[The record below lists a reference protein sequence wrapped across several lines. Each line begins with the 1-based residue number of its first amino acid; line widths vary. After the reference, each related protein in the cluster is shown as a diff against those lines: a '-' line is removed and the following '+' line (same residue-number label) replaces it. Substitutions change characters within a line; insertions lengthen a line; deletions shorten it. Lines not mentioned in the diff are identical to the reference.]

1 MEIYRPL
8 RLILFIFDLIRLL
21 VMISLLT
28 LFVPMG
34 SGDGKVFPYLFY
46 AVPNGLFPL
55 ITLFLWLRL
64 SYYQSYIALYMAG
77 KILAVVA
84 VFTWLVFSIP
94 GIDQVLPVD
103 VPGTFAVTAGAT
115 LLLALGD
122 ALTVLGG
129 VILKKRLLDA
139 DAEAPQEKALPGEAP
154 EEGI

>member
-1 MEIYRPL
+1 MEVYRPL
-8 RLILFIFDLIRLL
+8 RLIFFIFDLIRLI
-21 VMISLLT
+21 VMISLLSA
-28 LFVPMG
+28 FVPTG
-34 SGDGKVFPYLFY
+34 SGDGGRVFPYLFY

-64 SYYQSYIALYMAG
+64 SYYKSYIALYMAG

-84 VFTWLVFSIP
+84 VFAWLVFSIP
-94 GIDQVLPVD
+94 GITQALSVNAQ
-103 VPGTFAVTAGAT
+103 GTFTVIGTA
-115 LLLALGD
+115 LLLAIGD

-139 DAEAPQEKALPGEAP
+139 EAPKEKALPGEAP